1 MRILHSTIFGSPD
14 DPKICNAIF
23 KSFSSIPRMVTDE
36 MNHKLTQEITLKE
49 LKAAVVNLSWGKALG
64 HEGLPTKFFQ

>member
-1 MRILHSTIFGSPD
+1 
-14 DPKICNAIF
+14 
-23 KSFSSIPRMVTDE
+23 MVTDE